1 VSINPTGSVGTST
14 VGAENDA
21 AAVLRDDGLGRDAFL
36 KLLVTQ
42 LQNQDPVKPKD
53 DTEFIS
59 QLATFSSLDKLGAI
73 EESVKTLGTDLGA
86 QITQLKTALTTLLT
100 PTEGGD

>member
-1 VSINPTGSVGTST
+1 MNPTNSVGAST
-14 VGAENDA
+14 VSAENES
-21 AAVLRDDGLGRDAFL
+21 AVVPRPDGLGRDAFL

-86 QITQLKTALTTLLT
+86 EITALKKAMTTLLK
-100 PTEGGD
+100 PAEGGK

>member
-1 VSINPTGSVGTST
+1 VGAST
-14 VGAENDA
+14 VGAQTEA
-21 AAVLRDDGLGRDAFL
+21 TATPRSDGLGRDAFL

-59 QLATFSSLDKLGAI
+59 QLATFSSLDKLGEI
-73 EESVKTLGTDLGA
+73 EKSVTTLGTDLGA
-86 QITQLKTALTTLLT
+86 EIQALKKALTTLLT